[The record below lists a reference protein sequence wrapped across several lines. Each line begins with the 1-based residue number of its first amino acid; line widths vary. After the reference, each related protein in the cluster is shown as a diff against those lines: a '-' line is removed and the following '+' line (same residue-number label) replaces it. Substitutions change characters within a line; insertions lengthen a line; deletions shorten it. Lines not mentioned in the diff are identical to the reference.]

1 MDLTA
6 VRAALAAFE
15 RACTEGPLAD
25 RPLGERFRWLT
36 APRSAIVQPGPVHGG
51 ITADPA
57 AELDRLFT
65 TLVSTY
71 RPGTP
76 AGPGT
81 PAHPAPSPS
90 RNVHPA
96 PSPTAKR
103 GRCDIVHQRAWSL
116 RHRLRSRAAADR
128 DRGAS
133 SRVRGLLARYPELA
147 AVLAAAIIGLSVQR
161 PLAWLAARQGINV
174 LLAVL
179 VFATAVTIEPAALRR
194 AAAAWR
200 PLLAALAIG
209 VTVLPALAWAAARM
223 VPAGPLR
230 DGVLTVGLAPCEIAS
245 VATTAM
251 AGGEAAVAAGLLIGS
266 TVAAVAVAGP
276 ILALE
281 AGHAGFSPGGV
292 IGNLALVVALPLAV
306 GIALRASAGP
316 AADVRAERSPRA
328 SAPPAAGVG
337 AEQAPTRISLRA
349 WLSATTRALATPRAQ
364 RIASHVAL
372 AASPPWSPSSPPRF
386 TSPPATPR
394 WRPPSSSSCWRPP
407 SSAASWAC
415 AHPARWRPPS
425 CSPRQCGTS
434 RSQRALPR
442 PPSARPPPPRSA
454 CTASSSWSG
463 APPRR
468 APSAAAPPSPE

>member
-1 MDLTA
+1 M
-6 VRAALAAFE
+6 
-15 RACTEGPLAD
+15 
-25 RPLGERFRWLT
+25 
-36 APRSAIVQPGPVHGG
+36 
-51 ITADPA
+51 
-57 AELDRLFT
+57 
-65 TLVSTY
+65 
-71 RPGTP
+71 
-76 AGPGT
+76 
-81 PAHPAPSPS
+81 
-90 RNVHPA
+90 
-96 PSPTAKR
+96 
-103 GRCDIVHQRAWSL
+103 
-116 RHRLRSRAAADR
+116 
-128 DRGAS
+128 
-133 SRVRGLLARYPELA
+133 RGLLASYPELA

-209 VTVLPALAWAAARM
+209 VTVLPALAWAAARL

-316 AADVRAERSPRA
+316 AADVRAERSLRA
-328 SAPPAAGVG
+328 SAPPAAGVR
-337 AEQAPTRISLRA
+337 AERTPTRISLRA
-349 WLSATTRALATPRAQ
+349 RLSAATRALATPRAQ
-364 RIASHVAL
+364 RVASHVAL
-372 AASPPWSPSSPPRF
+372 AAVAALVALIAAEVHF
-386 TSPPATPR
+386 
-394 WRPPSSSSCWRPP
+394 
-407 SSAASWAC
+407 SAGYAAVAAALVVFLLASAVVG
-415 AHPARWRPPS
+415 RLL
-425 CSPRQCGTS
+425 GL
-434 RSQRALPR
+434 RAPR
-442 PPSARPPPPRSA
+442 PVAAALLLTTSMRDFAIAAGLAAAAFGPA
-454 CTASSSWSG
+454 
-463 APPRR
+463 
-468 APSAAAPPSPE
+468 AAAPLGLYGILVLVWGTAAAGALRRRTAATECQHGTLPSQSACNRAPIGTGDWPWIRRLQPLASCPTTCATLVLWLSERNALFLCLRNWRGLWRRQPGLRA